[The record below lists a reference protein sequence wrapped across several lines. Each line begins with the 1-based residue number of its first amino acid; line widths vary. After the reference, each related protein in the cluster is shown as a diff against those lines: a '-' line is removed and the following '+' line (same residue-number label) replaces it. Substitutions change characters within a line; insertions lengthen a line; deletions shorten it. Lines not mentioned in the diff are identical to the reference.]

1 MPEKNRVYI
10 HPKALVE
17 SKNIGGGTRIW
28 AFAHIL
34 KGAKIGKNVNI
45 GDHCFIEN
53 DVTIGNDVVIKNGI
67 SIWDGVTIEDRA
79 FLGPNVA
86 LTNEL
91 FPRSGF
97 PKGLEKT
104 LIKRG
109 ATIGAN
115 ATILT
120 GITLGEFS
128 TIGAGSVVT
137 KNVSRHAL
145 MYGNPV
151 KQKGWVCT
159 CGVKLKFMK
168 NKEAK
173 SSCGREFIEKGR
185 QIQLIIKPK
194 QISLKTQEAKKAK
207 LTK

>member
-1 MPEKNRVYI
+1 MPEKNGVYI
-10 HPKALVE
+10 HPKAIVK
-17 SKNIGGGTRIW
+17 SKNIGKGTRIW

-34 KGAKIGKNVNI
+34 KGAKIGENVNI

-53 DVTIGNDVVIKNGI
+53 DVIIGNDVVIKNGI
-67 SIWDGVTIEDRA
+67 SIWDGVTIEDGV

-104 LIKRG
+104 QIKRG
-109 ATIGAN
+109 TTIGAN
-115 ATILT
+115 ATLLT

-159 CGVKLKFMK
+159 CGKKLKFSK

-173 SSCGREFIEKGR
+173 CSCGREFIEKGR
-185 QIQLIIKPK
+185 QIQLVN
-194 QISLKTQEAKKAK
+194 KT
-207 LTK
+207 

>member
-1 MPEKNRVYI
+1 MPKINEVYI
-10 HPKALVE
+10 HPKAIVE
-17 SKNIGGGTRIW
+17 TKNIGKGTRIW

-34 KGAKIGKNVNI
+34 KGAKIGENVNI

-53 DVTIGNDVVIKNGI
+53 DVIIGNDVVIKNGI
-67 SIWDGVTIEDRA
+67 SIWDGVTIEDGA

-104 LIKRG
+104 QIKRG
-109 ATIGAN
+109 TTIGAN
-115 ATILT
+115 ATLLT

-159 CGVKLKFMK
+159 CGVKLKFSK

-173 SSCGREFIEKGR
+173 CSCGREFIEKGR
-185 QIQLIIKPK
+185 QIQLVN
-194 QISLKTQEAKKAK
+194 KT
-207 LTK
+207 